1 MNLARN
7 IGGSV
12 GTSFFVTVLAR
23 RSQDHQDRLAMHFN
37 ASSVPFLQ
45 ALNHSAAYFVQHG
58 LTASAAQ
65 ARALAEGTLY
75 QQLVRQSTQLAY
87 LDVIAVLAVGSACM
101 IPLIF
106 LMKKH
111 KGPAA
116 AH

>member
-1 MNLARN
+1 
-7 IGGSV
+7 
-12 GTSFFVTVLAR
+12 
-23 RSQDHQDRLAMHFN
+23 MHFN
-37 ASSVPFLQ
+37 ASSAPYLQ
-45 ALNHSAAYFVQHG
+45 AINRTALYFQHAGG

-65 ARALAEGTLY
+65 ARALAEGSLY
-75 QQLVRQSTQLAY
+75 QQLIRQSTQLAY